1 MTKAKNAYPE
11 IEDLREDLDSLK
23 SNVVELTRHIK
34 KDGRKQTREIKHVV
48 TEGLESLR
56 ENGEVYL
63 HDAEKMV
70 KQKPMQ
76 SLAIAFAAGMIG
88 NILLSHRG

>member
-34 KDGRKQTREIKHVV
+34 KDGRKQTRELQHVIN
-48 TEGLESLR
+48 EGFDHLR
-56 ENGEVYL
+56 ERGEVYI

-70 KQKPMQ
+70 KQKPVQ

-88 NILLSHRG
+88 NILLSRRG